1 MSKFTDLLGNFE
13 SEKRFLC
20 IAEPYD
26 LALAS
31 TVPHYFSSHGFV
43 TEPGDTPPNTYF
55 DGRLKEAL
63 EFKRSLFSNGKVSGR
78 SIPGAGAIKLN
89 NDDGVLDGLA
99 GLAWSGRRVRVWL
112 GGPDFTM
119 ADYGLIFD
127 GTAQGIAYGD
137 AEITINLRDLQYLFD
152 REIQPLKFAGTGG
165 GEGAADLADRRKP
178 IALGVCRNVEPV
190 YLGPD
195 TGQHIFAVGD
205 GPIVGVLR
213 VLDRGVPLDFVAA
226 APTPGQWTVD
236 CATGVVT
243 LGGDYVGPVTA
254 DVIGKRYLSV
264 TSSSSVTV
272 GTGSKTFT
280 VAAGQPLPIGAMVRV
295 ASAGAM
301 NAVWMDGKV
310 TGYSGTSLAIEVTEA
325 AGSGTDDDWI
335 ISPWGT
341 VAGIMKAIVDGYGV
355 TNIDTAALTALNTL
369 QPATVGHW
377 IDQGG
382 NGLDILDAIT
392 DGASCYYGFK
402 RDGSFTAGRVDA
414 PASPTA
420 SYATYQILDI
430 DRGDVQDPAF
440 EVVVKYRRNYAPANL
455 KDIDGTAADGDKTFL
470 TNEWRQTSAS
480 DAAIQTAFP
489 LSDPIEMESI
499 FDDAD
504 DAAAEATRLL
514 ALMGVPRGYFNVD
527 LKVQP
532 LALNNGDTVAIMHNR
547 YGLDGGVNLV
557 VLDLDEDLTDYQV
570 RLGVW
575 G

>member
-20 IAEPYD
+20 VVEPYD
-26 LALAS
+26 VALAT
-31 TVPHYFSSHGFV
+31 TVPQYFSSHGF
-43 TEPGDTPPNTYF
+43 TSEPSDTPSNQFY
-55 DGRLKEAL
+55 DGRIKEAL
-63 EFKRSLFSNGKVSGR
+63 EFKRSLFSSGKVSGR
-78 SIPGAGAIKLN
+78 SIPGAGAIRLN

-99 GLAWSGRRVRVWL
+99 NLAWSGRRVRVWL

-137 AEITINLRDLQYLFD
+137 AEITVNLRDLQYVFD

-165 GEGAADLADRRKP
+165 IEGAADLADRRKP
-178 IALGVCRNVEPV
+178 IALGVCRNVAPV

-195 TGQHIFAVGD
+195 TGQHLFAVGD

-226 APTPGQWTVD
+226 APSPGQWTVD
-236 CATGVVT
+236 CATGIVT
-243 LGGDYVGPVTA
+243 LGGAYVGPVTA
-254 DVIGKRYLSV
+254 DVIGRRYLSV
-264 TSSSSVTV
+264 TSSSSRSV
-272 GTGSKTFT
+272 GTGSKSF
-280 VAAGQPLPIGAMVRV
+280 VSDPLPIGAMVRV
-295 ASAGAM
+295 ASAGAL
-301 NAVWMDGKV
+301 NAVWMDGVV
-310 TGYSGTSLAIEVTEA
+310 TGYGGVSLTVNVTSAS
-325 AGSGTDDDWI
+325 GSGSYSDWI

-341 VAGIMKAIVDGYGV
+341 VAGILSAVAGGYGV
-355 TNIDTAALTALNTL
+355 TNIDTAALTALDAL
-369 QPATVGHW
+369 QPATVGTW

-392 DGASCYYGFK
+392 DGAGCFYGFR
-402 RDGSFTAGRVDA
+402 RDGSFTAGRIDA
-414 PASPTA
+414 PASPVA

-430 DRGDVQDPAF
+430 ERGDVQDPAF
-440 EVVVKYRRNYAPANL
+440 EVVVKYRRNFSPANL

-470 TNEWRQTSAS
+470 TNEWRQASAS

-489 LSDPIEMESI
+489 LSDPIEVESI
-499 FDDAD
+499 FDDAAA
-504 DAAAEATRLL
+504 AAAEASRLL
-514 ALMGVPRGYFNVD
+514 ALMGAVRNYYHVT

-532 LALNNGDTVAIMHNR
+532 LALDNGQTVTIAHNR
-547 YGLDGGVNLV
+547 YGLDVGVNLV
-557 VLDLDEDLTDYQV
+557 VLDVDEDLTDYEV